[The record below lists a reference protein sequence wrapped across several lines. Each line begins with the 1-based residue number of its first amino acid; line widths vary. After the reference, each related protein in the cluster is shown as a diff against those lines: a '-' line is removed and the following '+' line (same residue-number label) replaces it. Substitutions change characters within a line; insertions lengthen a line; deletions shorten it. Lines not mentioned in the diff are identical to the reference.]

1 MERGEIDR
9 LGDRDLTTEGD
20 LEYLTEAG
28 VSERLRVRERERGR
42 PRDGG
47 GDLDGILRVCSD
59 KYVKSDVSLL
69 YFPWRLGSY
78 TETRD
83 YINTTIHGIG

>member
-9 LGDRDLTTEGD
+9 LGDRDLTIEGD

-28 VSERLRVRERERGR
+28 VSERLWVRERGR

-59 KYVKSDVSLL
+59 KYV
-69 YFPWRLGSY
+69 RG
-78 TETRD
+78 E
-83 YINTTIHGIG
+83 